1 MPPLVLM
8 AAYTLMVSPA
18 CAVKLTPALS
28 MFTEL
33 LKLMRCR
40 ACKVTSLVAPEM
52 VSAPML
58 VLPVGGMSLN

>member
-1 MPPLVLM
+1 
-8 AAYTLMVSPA
+8 MVSPA
-18 CAVKLTPALS
+18 CAVKLTPELS

-33 LKLMRCR
+33 LKLMRCS

-58 VLPVGGMSLN
+58 VLPVDGMSLN